1 MQGELR
7 NRLLKFRAQ
16 TSLERQNNLN
26 SQEKPETFQGEK
38 CVGSTYQSLECLEHN
53 VCTIN
58 SGAGGAALRL
68 IAAFLSSRPG
78 VRVERVAEVLKG
90 GESKDHGLSLYK
102 DMSYCMGLP
111 CVSGRC
117 PLSSFLMK
125 DVYAHLGHTSSPTA
139 APLPTYPATPSL
151 HPSEFTSLSAMRNM
165 LTALRESSL
174 VG

>member
-1 MQGELR
+1 MILRGCYSPRFLVLWSFSPLFRLQEKLPPWTALGERVMQGELR

-58 SGAGGAALRL
+58 SGAGGATLRL

-78 VRVERVAEVLKG
+78 VEWKGWQRSWRVER
-90 GESKDHGLSLYK
+90 
-102 DMSYCMGLP
+102 
-111 CVSGRC
+111 GRTTDYLFTKTWVTAWGC
-117 PLSSFLMK
+117 HVCQADVHYPLS
-125 DVYAHLGHTSSPTA
+125 
-139 APLPTYPATPSL
+139 
-151 HPSEFTSLSAMRNM
+151 
-165 LTALRESSL
+165 
-174 VG
+174 